1 MKKFKNRKNVKN
13 VNNMVKNNAN
23 MDGFEELV
31 NAAKEFK
38 GALDDEV
45 ANREYERKKLA
56 EAFEKKA
63 SNDAKK
69 GAEVVENPVLT
80 IDDVINAETN
90 SDLKIFTFGPSILS
104 SEPRGRVRTYDDWYG
119 DKSAE
124 SAMQAVKD
132 AINPVTE
139 EKRKKLEILHKP
151 FWLGRE
157 DFLTYKV
164 EKSKKNKP
172 ASEVESLKA
181 ELEKYKILVK
191 GYRLELSKLQ
201 KADMRLAAH
210 FEDVCAERD
219 NLAACLKS
227 CERDLKH
234 KDKVIERIKKKNA
247 KRMSEKCDVIAV
259 LNKEIEFQ
267 YKRREKAE
275 KFVNTLGQALDLL
288 KKNVEDYE
296 HSIGR

>member
-13 VNNMVKNNAN
+13 VNNTVKNNAN
-23 MDGFEELV
+23 MNSFEELV
-31 NAAKEFK
+31 KAAKEFK

-45 ANREYERKKLA
+45 ANREYERKKCANANVEDFKAFMVVVKSAMQEA
-56 EAFEKKA
+56 EDAINAKIDI
-63 SNDAKK
+63 NAKK
-69 GAEVVENPVLT
+69 GVNVERVMEAAGLLKDSVVDEQ
-80 IDDVINAETN
+80 AK
-90 SDLKIFTFGPSILS
+90 KI
-104 SEPRGRVRTYDDWYG
+104 
-119 DKSAE
+119 
-124 SAMQAVKD
+124 
-132 AINPVTE
+132 E
-139 EKRKKLEILHKP
+139 EL
-151 FWLGRE
+151 
-157 DFLTYKV
+157 D
-164 EKSKKNKP
+164 
-172 ASEVESLKA
+172 
-181 ELEKYKILVK
+181 KYKKLVK

-201 KADMRLAAH
+201 EADMRLAAH
-210 FEDVCAERD
+210 FEGVCAERD

-247 KRMSEKCDVIAV
+247 KRMSEKCEVIAV

-275 KFVNTLGQALDLL
+275 KFVNTLGQAFDLL

>member
-90 SDLKIFTFGPSILS
+90 SDLKIFTFGPRILS

-139 EKRKKLEILHKP
+139 EKCKKLEFLHKP

-181 ELEKYKILVK
+181 ELENLN
-191 GYRLELSKLQ
+191 
-201 KADMRLAAH
+201 AH
-210 FEDVCAERD
+210 FKGVCAERD

>member
-13 VNNMVKNNAN
+13 VNNTVKNNAN

-56 EAFEKKA
+56 ETKEFKELMELQEEALRSIGGFSEVIIHSLEPWGRA
-63 SNDAKK
+63 MTYGELYRQETAK
-69 GAEVVENPVLT
+69 T
-80 IDDVINAETN
+80 
-90 SDLKIFTFGPSILS
+90 
-104 SEPRGRVRTYDDWYG
+104 
-119 DKSAE
+119 
-124 SAMQAVKD
+124 AMQAVED
-132 AINPVTE
+132 IINPVTE
-139 EKRKKLEILHKP
+139 EKR
-151 FWLGRE
+151 
-157 DFLTYKV
+157 

-181 ELEKYKILVK
+181 ELENLN
-191 GYRLELSKLQ
+191 
-201 KADMRLAAH
+201 AH
-210 FEDVCAERD
+210 FKGVCAERD

-227 CERDLKH
+227 AENALAY

-247 KRMSEKCDVIAV
+247 KRMSEKCEVIAV
-259 LNKEIEFQ
+259 LNKEIVFQ

-275 KFVNTLGQALDLL
+275 KFVNTLGQAFDLL